1 MLLSLRK
8 VLIASILADCLS
20 RLCSQDEYR
29 NVATS
34 CKTKRTTRKPNLT
47 ARARAVYPPHLNR
60 PAVLDGDGTAALMF
74 DLQARG
80 RRQDCWIMTWVAA
93 RRISKIERWGSC
105 ANDDRSL
112 ARWRGFWRSVLLGG
126 LGLSPIQSML
136 SQI

>member
-1 MLLSLRK
+1 M
-8 VLIASILADCLS
+8 S

-93 RRISKIERWGSC
+93 RRISKIERDG
-105 ANDDRSL
+105 DLVPMMIDRL
-112 ARWRGFWRSVLLGG
+112 PDGGDFGDRFVLGG